1 MPACLCPMFG
11 YPASFPVLKKDS
23 RQAGMTIRETSFMTA
38 LPVFMLFMFFFVAPA
53 FAKVNVVA
61 TLPFIGSLAKEIGKD
76 KIDVTTL
83 IKPSQDPHFAEAK
96 PSMILAARKADI
108 IMYNGLDL
116 EIGYLPRIIESS
128 NNPKIQ
134 PGKTGNFDCSQFVSA
149 IDRPTSVERSMGDV
163 HPLGNPHYLFSPK
176 NILKV
181 AEGISTVLSALDS
194 GNAAFYKSNLQAFRE
209 RLAGKQKQW
218 NSRLLKGKK
227 FVAYH
232 KLFEYLARDFGF
244 QLIAYVEPKPGIPP
258 SAGYLAERVELI
270 KRSKP
275 DAILATEANGKR
287 ESEALG
293 QKTGTKVIVLPHD
306 VGNPGASDWFSLMD
320 TIINSLP

>member
-1 MPACLCPMFG
+1 MKKYLIVLLIVLAAATPAL
-11 YPASFPVLKKDS
+11 
-23 RQAGMTIRETSFMTA
+23 
-38 LPVFMLFMFFFVAPA
+38 
-53 FAKVNVVA
+53 AKVNVVT
-61 TLPFIGSLAKEIGKD
+61 TLPFIGSIAKEIGKD
-76 KIDVTTL
+76 KIDVTAL
-83 IKPSQDPHFAEAK
+83 VKPSQDPHFAEAK

-108 IMYNGLDL
+108 IMFNGLDL

-134 PGKTGNFDCSQFVSA
+134 PGKIGNFDCSQFVSV
-149 IDRPTSVERSMGDV
+149 IEKPTSVDRSMGDV

-181 AEGISTVLSALDS
+181 AEGITTVLSELDG
-194 GNAAFYKSNLQAFRE
+194 GNAAFYRNNLQAFRE
-209 RLAGKQKQW
+209 RLIEKQKQW
-218 NSRLLKGKK
+218 SAKPLKGKK

-232 KLFEYLARDFGF
+232 RLFEYLARDFGL
-244 QLIAYVEPKPGIPP
+244 QIIAYVEPKPGIPP
-258 SAGYLAERVELI
+258 SAGYLAELVELI

-306 VGNPGASDWFSLMD
+306 VGNTGAADWFSLMD
-320 TIINSLP
+320 AVINSLP

>member
-1 MPACLCPMFG
+1 MVLIAATPAL
-11 YPASFPVLKKDS
+11 
-23 RQAGMTIRETSFMTA
+23 
-38 LPVFMLFMFFFVAPA
+38 
-53 FAKVNVVA
+53 AKVNVVA
-61 TLPFIGSLAKEIGKD
+61 TLPFIGSIAREIGKD

-83 IKPSQDPHFAEAK
+83 VKPSQDPHFAEAK

-108 IMYNGLDL
+108 LMFNGLDL

-134 PGKTGNFDCSQFVSA
+134 PGKIGNFDCSQFVSV
-149 IDRPTSVERSMGDV
+149 IEKPTSVDRSMGDV

-181 AEGISTVLSALDS
+181 AEGISTVLSELDG
-194 GNAAFYKSNLQAFRE
+194 GNAAFYRSNFQAFRE
-209 RLAGKQKQW
+209 RLIEKQKQW
-218 NSRLLKGKK
+218 SSKPLKGKK

-232 KLFEYLARDFGF
+232 KLFEYLAQEFGF
-244 QLIAYVEPKPGIPP
+244 QIIAYVEPKPGIPP
-258 SAGYLAERVELI
+258 SAGYLAELVELI

-275 DAILATEANGKR
+275 DAIIATEAYGKK

-306 VGNPGASDWFSLMD
+306 VGNPGAADWFSLMD
-320 TIINSLP
+320 TVINSLP